1 MKKKLLS
8 LIVAFFCFII
18 SAQAT
23 SEYQKPGKDVPTYF
37 IPAPNMEQ
45 IKAEDELNDKK
56 GMLYRVGIATYI
68 NVTTTNEG
76 IWTTLPTGEKMW
88 QLIVKN
94 PGAEALSFIFNTFKL
109 SNESIFYVQTKEGK
123 QVSETVTKADELESL
138 QQHVALCFGDELVLT
153 LIDQADEPTSEV
165 ILGRVIYN
173 YRSTG
178 NPDIQKINESES
190 CEININCSEGNNH
203 YDERKGVC
211 RLYVVNSE
219 GAGYCSGSLVN
230 NLANNCKPYVL
241 TALHC
246 GPSVNTSAANMQ
258 LWKSYFLYEAP
269 TCTNPTSGGTLA
281 THFVTGC
288 VRIADSND
296 NDGNNISKSDFLL
309 IQLGTT
315 SNETTTIGKLY
326 SFNAYWNGWD
336 ANNTAATGGV
346 SIHHPAGD
354 IKKISTYTGTLT
366 STTYGGTPNTHW
378 RVVWTATTNG
388 HGVTEGGSS
397 GSPIFNTNGGSS
409 RIVGTLSGGSSYC
422 TSPSSPD
429 LYGKVSYHW
438 QSNGT
443 ANNQRLKPWLDPNN
457 TGILVQDG
465 ASNPCNYVGINDEK
479 KASSSVKLYPNPTT
493 DKLSVDLTS
502 LSGKVTIEIYDM
514 AGKLISTTSQT
525 AGSIIDLDMI
535 GMNKGIYNV
544 HIKASDMNF
553 IQRISKM

>member
-45 IKAEDELNDKK
+45 IRAEDELNDKK

-123 QVSETVTKADELESL
+123 QISETVTKADELESL

-178 NPDIQKINESES
+178 NPHTQKINESES
-190 CEININCSEGNNH
+190 CEVNINCSEGNDH

-443 ANNQRLKPWLDPNN
+443 ANNQKLKPWLDPNN